1 MQVIYAREPLPTTVS
16 RTIFLAGPTPR
27 SAEVASW
34 RPEALKLLE
43 SFDGQVFVPESR
55 DGQYEAEYDSQVSW
69 ETEALNRAD
78 VILFW
83 VPRDLETMP
92 AFTTNVEFGLW
103 CASGKV
109 VLGAPPEAPKNR
121 FLEYHAGQA
130 GLSMATTLEETIRLV
145 CERVPTPL
153 LREGGEVEVPY
164 HVWKTAS
171 FQAWIQAQKGA
182 GNRLDGAKV
191 LWSFKGFF
199 WAVHVNVW
207 VASEGRH
214 KINEVVLA
222 RPDISCVVLFRFGS
236 TLMETEIA
244 LVKEFRSTVRN
255 AEAFVYET
263 PGGSSPKATDRPEE
277 VAVTEVMEET
287 GLVLD
292 PSRIRKWEDRQLVAT
307 LSAHHAHL
315 FSAELTTAEMDWLK
329 SRRGLVLGVE
339 ESSERT
345 TVEVHTLRQI
355 VEENRVDWS
364 MLGLIYRVVAETP

>member
-1 MQVIYAREPLPTTVS
+1 MQVIYAREPFPTSVR

-27 SAEVASW
+27 SAGVPSW

-43 SFDGQVFVPESR
+43 SFDGHVFVPESR
-55 DGQYEAEYDSQVSW
+55 DGLYEESYDAQVEW
-69 ETEALNRAD
+69 ETAALNRAD
-78 VILFW
+78 VIVFW

-103 CASGKV
+103 CNSGKV
-109 VLGAPPEAPKNR
+109 VFGAPPEAPKNR
-121 FLEYHAGQA
+121 FLEYHAAQA
-130 GLSMATTLEETIRLV
+130 GLPMATSLEETLRLAR
-145 CERVPTPL
+145 ERVPAPM

-164 HVWKTAS
+164 HVWNTSS
-171 FQAWIQAQKGA
+171 FQGWIRAQKGA

-191 LWSFKGFF
+191 LWSFKGFL
-199 WAVHVNVW
+199 WAVHMNVW

-214 KINEVVLA
+214 KSNEIVLA
-222 RPDISCVVLFRFGS
+222 RPDISCVVLFRFGA

-263 PGGSSPKATDRPEE
+263 PGGSSPKASDRPEE

-307 LSAHHAHL
+307 MSAHHAHL
-315 FSAELTTAEMDWLK
+315 FSAELTVTEMDWLK
-329 SRRGLVLGVE
+329 SRRGLVLSAEG
-339 ESSERT
+339 SSERT
-345 TVEVHTLRQI
+345 TVEVHTLREI
-355 VEENRVDWS
+355 VTENKVDWS
-364 MLGLIYRVVAETP
+364 MLGLIYRVVAGV